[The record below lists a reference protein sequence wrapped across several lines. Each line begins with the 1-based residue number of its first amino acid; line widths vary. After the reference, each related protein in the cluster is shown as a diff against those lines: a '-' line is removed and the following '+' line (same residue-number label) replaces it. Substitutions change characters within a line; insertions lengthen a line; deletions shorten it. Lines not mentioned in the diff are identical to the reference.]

1 MNVKK
6 YSHEMREKVEKICS
20 DLDSIIIRNFKNAIR
35 KIQTHYPT
43 FTVSE
48 FSLEQTTF
56 SQTTCS
62 RIAEDDEMK
71 NAVSS
76 TPQANTTLKRGA
88 SSGRRTAA
96 VESVSKAKKTRLETS
111 PLAQTVSA
119 KPEDTKTPCGQKSV
133 LKTVDAI
140 PPQSNQLKTPVRQT
154 PPATTAPVLNQT
166 YKKPKPPTN
175 APETF
180 VHLISPPVA
189 LFGDTQHTPPRVI
202 ASPVIQPPKSSL
214 QKSSSV
220 LPSRSSHVSANS
232 IMTEDSDAGGMRS
245 IARAGETLASS
256 SPPST
261 VSPLQNDAPTSAP
274 SPPKVQ
280 VAPAELTSS
289 LGHLPSTTSISTTLQ
304 TPWSSGAQT
313 WLSRLGW
320 LNSTASTAGS
330 PLPKVLKDE
339 GRSLHSQKP
348 SSGHQTACQNLSKTQ
363 PRLNLKNTYT
373 TPRQILASK
382 RLLTTTLKQGYRPIT
397 TRPADTAIREAS
409 LPSTS
414 DSTGA
419 LKLRGI
425 NQHLK
430 SAVAEKQLSEQAR
443 VNDFIQRMA
452 AKEERRRHLAEE
464 RERERLARVK
474 AQREHLE
481 AVRANALRLA
491 KERQQLAAIKLA
503 AEQRVQRQTQPQN
516 SSFRQNKT
524 SASFKQNIS
533 AKAPNCP
540 PLLPQN
546 PANKSNFTNQ
556 QQSASTQP
564 QRVTNVLNTVFE
576 NFDCVVRPPTIS
588 KPVVPTATATSTTA
602 KAAHPGQSAKA
613 PSIRD
618 SPLSYDMTGLLS
630 EYDSDSENEARRKK
644 RPIPSW
650 ARAGGKQLF
659 ELVAHC
665 YTGPVKWQT
674 LFRPAEKIH
683 FTDEELFSGYKYRS
697 RKRGSSVVWLS
708 PSAGTCI

>member
-1 MNVKK
+1 M
-6 YSHEMREKVEKICS
+6 
-20 DLDSIIIRNFKNAIR
+20 FFF
-35 KIQTHYPT
+35 Q
-43 FTVSE
+43 
-48 FSLEQTTF
+48 
-56 SQTTCS
+56 

-140 PPQSNQLKTPVRQT
+140 PPQSNQL
-154 PPATTAPVLNQT
+154 
-166 YKKPKPPTN
+166 
-175 APETF
+175 
-180 VHLISPPVA
+180 
-189 LFGDTQHTPPRVI
+189 
-202 ASPVIQPPKSSL
+202 
-214 QKSSSV
+214 SSSV

-409 LPSTS
+409 LPSAS

-503 AEQRVQRQTQPQN
+503 AEQRVQRQTQVV
-516 SSFRQNKT
+516 SF
-524 SASFKQNIS
+524 
-533 AKAPNCP
+533 
-540 PLLPQN
+540 
-546 PANKSNFTNQ
+546 AN
-556 QQSASTQP
+556 
-564 QRVTNVLNTVFE
+564 FE
-576 NFDCVVRPPTIS
+576 CR
-588 KPVVPTATATSTTA
+588 
-602 KAAHPGQSAKA
+602 
-613 PSIRD
+613 
-618 SPLSYDMTGLLS
+618 
-630 EYDSDSENEARRKK
+630 
-644 RPIPSW
+644 
-650 ARAGGKQLF
+650 
-659 ELVAHC
+659 C
-665 YTGPVKWQT
+665 
-674 LFRPAEKIH
+674 
-683 FTDEELFSGYKYRS
+683 
-697 RKRGSSVVWLS
+697 
-708 PSAGTCI
+708 